1 MLRDLPRLAS
11 TRYDLLVVGGGIY
24 GLTAAYD
31 AAQRG
36 LSVGLIERA
45 DFGSGTSFNHLKTIH
60 GGLRYLQS
68 IDIGRMRES
77 VRERRTIARIAPHL
91 VAPLPFVMPTYGTLT
106 RSQAAFRAAFLIDR
120 VIARDRNDGLRSA
133 LRLPAGRVVSREECL
148 RLFPDA
154 RADGLT
160 GGAVWY
166 DYQAH
171 HADRLTLSFALAAS
185 EAGATLANYV
195 EALALLRRNDRIA
208 GVRARDA
215 IAGRTFDIQA
225 ALTLTALGPWT
236 SPLLATGG
244 VRREQPLLKAMNVV
258 TRRPMGEIAWAATTA
273 GGRALIAA
281 PWQGRA
287 LIGTSESDRPC
298 EPGEAR
304 VTEAELSAFL
314 ADIGQAFP
322 GLRITA
328 DEVTLVHRGIVPA
341 TARSDGRV
349 ALSGR
354 PAITDHAADDVE
366 GLLSLVGVKYTTA
379 RAVAARAI
387 DRAAQ
392 KLDRGS
398 AACRTA
404 TTPLP
409 GGDVDD
415 PEALCGELVKR
426 AGGRV
431 SEASA
436 RHLGTSY
443 GTRARGILDEA
454 LRHAGL
460 VEPVAP
466 SRPVLRAEI
475 LHAVRAEMAC
485 TLADVVIRRTGLGSA
500 EHPGREVVERCA
512 TLLGAELAWTPERM
526 REEIEAVDRFYE
538 LV

>member
-68 IDIGRMRES
+68 IDLGRMRES

-91 VAPLPFVMPTYGTLT
+91 VAPLPFIMPTYGTLT

-195 EALALLRRNDRIA
+195 EALALLRRNDRIV

-215 IAGRTFDIQA
+215 SGGRTFDIQA

-244 VRREQPLLKAMNVV
+244 VRREQPLLRAMNVV
-258 TRRPMGEIAWAATTA
+258 TRRPMGEVAWAATTA

-287 LIGTSESDRPC
+287 LIGTSECDRPC
-298 EPGEAR
+298 ESGEAR
-304 VTEAELSAFL
+304 VTEVELSAFL
-314 ADIGQAFP
+314 ADIGRAFP

-354 PAITDHAADDVE
+354 PAITDHAADGVE

-415 PEALCGELVKR
+415 LEALCGELVKR

-431 SEASA
+431 SEESA

-485 TLADVVIRRTGLGSA
+485 TLADVVIRRTELGSA

-512 TLLGAELAWTPERM
+512 TLLGAELGWSPERM
-526 REEIEAVDRFYE
+526 REEIEAVDRFYD
-538 LV
+538 L

>member
-1 MLRDLPRLAS
+1 MIRDLRRLTSS
-11 TRYDLLVVGGGIY
+11 TYDLLVVGGGIY

-68 IDIGRMRES
+68 IDLGRMRES
-77 VRERRTIARIAPHL
+77 VRERHTIARIAPHL
-91 VAPLPFVMPTYGTLT
+91 VAPLPFIMPTYGTLT
-106 RSQAAFRAAFLIDR
+106 RSRAAFRAAFLVDR

-195 EALALLRRNDRIA
+195 EALELLRRNDRIV

-244 VRREQPLLKAMNVV
+244 VRREQALLKAMNVV
-258 TRRPMGEIAWAATTA
+258 TRRPMGEVAWAATTA

-304 VTEAELSAFL
+304 VTEVELSAFL

-354 PAITDHAADDVE
+354 PAITDHAADGVE
-366 GLLSLVGVKYTTA
+366 GLLSMVGVKYTTA

-387 DRAAQ
+387 DGVAE
-392 KLDRGS
+392 KLERGS

-409 GGDVDD
+409 GGDMDD
-415 PEALCGELVKR
+415 PDALCSELVKR

-436 RHLGTSY
+436 CHLGTSY

-538 LV
+538 L

>member
-11 TRYDLLVVGGGIY
+11 MRYDLLVVGGGIY

-45 DFGSGTSFNHLKTIH
+45 DFGSGTSFNHLKTMH

-68 IDIGRMRES
+68 IDLGRMRES

-91 VAPLPFVMPTYGTLT
+91 VAPLPFIMPTYGMLT
-106 RSQAAFRAAFLIDR
+106 RSRAAFRAAFLVDR

-154 RADGLT
+154 RADGVT

-195 EALALLRRNDRIA
+195 EALALLRRNDRIV

-244 VRREQPLLKAMNVV
+244 VRRERPLLKAMNVV
-258 TRRPMGEIAWAATTA
+258 TRRPMGEVAWAATTA

-298 EPGEAR
+298 EPGEVR
-304 VTEAELSAFL
+304 VTEMELSAFL
-314 ADIGQAFP
+314 AEIGQAFP

-354 PAITDHAADDVE
+354 PAITDHAADGVE

-415 PEALCGELVKR
+415 PEALCAELVKR

-431 SEASA
+431 SEESA

-454 LRHAGL
+454 LRHSGL

-466 SRPVLRAEI
+466 SHPVLRAEI

-512 TLLGAELAWTPERM
+512 TLLGAELGWTPERM

-538 LV
+538 L